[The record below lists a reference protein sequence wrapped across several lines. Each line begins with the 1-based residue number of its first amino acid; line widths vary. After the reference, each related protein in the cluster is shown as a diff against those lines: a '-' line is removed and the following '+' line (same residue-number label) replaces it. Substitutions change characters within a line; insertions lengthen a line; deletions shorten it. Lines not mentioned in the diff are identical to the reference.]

1 MASVSTSHLII
12 FVASLVVAAG
22 VVGTLTTG
30 VDRVSSAVQD
40 GSLDVSQQVRTDVT
54 IISDPGSN
62 IVVENGD
69 EEVDVTIHVRNTGSQ
84 TIPARES
91 AIDMFLN
98 GQFQGEEDFTIEVQG
113 TTDNADVWRPD
124 EVVEITITAEEADL
138 DTDNR
143 IFLTVNGDQEEFE
156 FRS

>member
-54 IISDPGSN
+54 IISDPGSS

>member
-113 TTDNADVWRPD
+113 TT
-124 EVVEITITAEEADL
+124 EIM
-138 DTDNR
+138 R
-143 IFLTVNGDQEEFE
+143 MSGGLTKLS
-156 FRS
+156 RSQSPLRKLISTRTTGSSSP

>member
-1 MASVSTSHLII
+1 
-12 FVASLVVAAG
+12 
-22 VVGTLTTG
+22 
-30 VDRVSSAVQD
+30 
-40 GSLDVSQQVRTDVT
+40 VSQQVRTDVT

>member
-54 IISDPGSN
+54 IISDPGSS

-69 EEVDVTIHVRNTGSQ
+69 EEVDVTVHVRNTGSQ

-91 AIDMFLN
+91 AIDLFLN
-98 GQFQGEEDFTIEVQG
+98 GQFQGDNDFVIEVQG
-113 TTDNADVWRPD
+113 TTDNPNVWRPD
-124 EVVEITITAEEADL
+124 EVVEITITTEENNL